1 MGVKRA
7 SEFFVRV
14 SKIFF
19 TLNDWHFWCVYS
31 CLVYVGQDFLR
42 VELIQRLNSILFIG
56 LVGDNSL
63 ILMRFAK
70 IDPKGESCCVK
81 ECKKCEW
88 HCVVGCFAHGSRYNC
103 KNSML
108 SQQF

>member
-14 SKIFF
+14 SKILFHVKRLAF
-19 TLNDWHFWCVYS
+19 
-31 CLVYVGQDFLR
+31 LV
-42 VELIQRLNSILFIG
+42 VELIQRLNSILIIG